1 MRFTFNTT
9 TANVLKQM
17 EKMTELEEIVKE
29 LGKDKS
35 LEDAMKTVTSVTV
48 STSIGG
54 DIKIAYNYKDYLDGV
69 KIYFIFGFY
78 GITIIRSDGWY
89 SFIDFYSDASFMH
102 DTDTKYDGMHL
113 RAYLVTVELN

>member
-1 MRFTFNTT
+1 MKLNFNI
-9 TANVLKQM
+9 TAANTIKQM
-17 EKMTELEEIVKE
+17 EKMAVLEDIVKDFGD
-29 LGKDKS
+29 GKT
-35 LEDAMKTVTSVTV
+35 LENVIKTNTSITV

-54 DIKIAYNYKDYLDGV
+54 SIKIAYNYKDYLDGV

-89 SFIDFYSDASFMH
+89 SFIDFYSDASFMY

>member
-1 MRFTFNTT
+1 MKFTFNITN
-9 TANVLKQM
+9 ANVLKQM

-35 LEDAMKTVTSVTV
+35 LEDAIKTTTAVTA

-54 DIKIAYNYKDYLDGV
+54 NMKIAYNYKDYLDGV

-89 SFIDFYSDASFMH
+89 SFVDFYSDASYQH
-102 DTDTKYDGMHL
+102 DTDIKYDGMLL
-113 RAYLVTVELN
+113 RGYLVTVELN